1 MSRMGNVIAELTVVP
16 LGTGST
22 SLSQYVRIVEQV
34 IAASGLEHTL
44 TPMGTCVQGELDDIF
59 AVVKQAHAALAAAGC
74 ARISTHIKLD
84 DRRDKERK
92 MQDKIDAVLG
102 KPASR

>member
-1 MSRMGNVIAELTVVP
+1 VPGKVIAELTVVP

-22 SLSQYVRIVEQV
+22 SLSGYVRVVEKV
-34 IAASGLEHTL
+34 IEDSGLDHQL

-59 AVVKQAHAALAAAGC
+59 AVVKQCHEALAAEGC

-84 DRRDKERK
+84 DRRDKDRT
-92 MQDKIDAVLG
+92 MQDKLDAVLG
-102 KPASR
+102 N